1 MHNARPR
8 EARETPTHG
17 WTERDLEKETLR
29 PVLLLLLRPIITVNT
44 LVSAFSLGHGTFFS
58 MKTQKRTKKEK
69 KIKIYSEK
77 SHIHQMFLK

>member
-8 EARETPTHG
+8 RPETPTHG

-44 LVSAFSLGHGTFFS
+44 LVSAFLSTDMGLSF
-58 MKTQKRTKKEK
+58 Q
-69 KIKIYSEK
+69 
-77 SHIHQMFLK
+77 